1 MNSIAPERWQKIK
14 AIVLDIDGILT
25 DGRIGYGTGSP
36 EEIKFFHVRDGH
48 GIKLAMRAGL
58 LVGVLSGRKSAANA
72 RRAEELG
79 FSFVYENKKDKA
91 AAFAELL
98 AEQNLLAEEC
108 LYMGDDT
115 VDLPVMRQA
124 GIAATVADA
133 PIYMD
138 EGADY
143 RTRLPGGQGAVRE
156 VIDMLLMQSGKWSA
170 VMARYGLEDY
180 KF

>member
-1 MNSIAPERWQKIK
+1 MICNCNNPVVS
-14 AIVLDIDGILT
+14 
-25 DGRIGYGTGSP
+25 
-36 EEIKFFHVRDGH
+36 
-48 GIKLAMRAGL
+48 
-58 LVGVLSGRKSAANA
+58 LVGVELVRWKASFFEIAPRGYAALTFRVKGTA
-72 RRAEELG
+72 KIK
-79 FSFVYENKKDKA
+79 VDNKTYSVQA
-91 AAFAELL
+91 NEV
-98 AEQNLLAEEC
+98 